1 MKKIL
6 LSILVVFA
14 VIACST
20 AKNSSKEANDTEITE
35 TSASIEWQ
43 STKSMS
49 HALELAKESGKPILI
64 DVSTDWCGY
73 CKKMKK
79 NVYTDAAVISKVTSD
94 YIPLALNGEKG
105 EGIAFV
111 KQHRIS
117 GYPTQIILDK
127 DGKVINRHV
136 GYTNAEGFLAFIK

>member
-1 MKKIL
+1 MKKIILSL
-6 LSILVVFA
+6 LIVFA
-14 VIACST
+14 VIAYST
-20 AKNSSKEANDTEITE
+20 AKNSSEDSSTSEITN

-43 STKSMS
+43 STKSMA
-49 HALELAKESGKPILI
+49 HALELAKETGKPILI

-79 NVYTDAAVISKVTSD
+79 NVYTDTDVISKVTND

-111 KQHRIS
+111 KKHRIS

-127 DGKVINRHV
+127 EGKVINRHV